1 MDTPDQVES
10 LTKLGLTINQSKIY
24 LALVK
29 SKPSAV
35 TQIAKSANLA
45 REVVYRTAP
54 KLQRMGL
61 ITKTISFPSEFEAF
75 PIDIAVKILLERR
88 NKEAYETKVRA
99 DELVAQIKNKSKE
112 ENKKEP
118 QLISIFGKEHLAI
131 FSRKKV
137 LATRISLDTMIR
149 KSVFPGWWEDFHPIL
164 KKLLAKNV
172 KVRVIVAYSAVRVN
186 VKDLKNFEKNKNFKV
201 KFISE
206 KIKAGIG
213 IIDSKD
219 TLINTLP
226 SNVFTKASF
235 YWSNDPGVV
244 DLSSTY
250 FEKYWNLKEI

>member
-1 MDTPDQVES
+1 MDSQNQVEIF
-10 LTKLGLTINQSKIY
+10 TKLGLTTNQSKIY
-24 LALVK
+24 LALVQ
-29 SKPSAV
+29 SKTSNV

-45 REVVYRTAP
+45 REVVYRTVP

-61 ITKTISFPSEFEAF
+61 ITKTISFPCEFKAF
-75 PIDIAVKILLERR
+75 PIDMSVKILLGRKT
-88 NKEAYETKVRA
+88 KEAHETKTRA
-99 DELVAQIKNKSKE
+99 DELVAQIKNISAE

-137 LATRISLDTMIR
+137 LSTRISLDTMIR
-149 KSVFPGWWEDFHPIL
+149 KSVCLGWWEGFRPIL

-172 KVRVIVAYSAVRVN
+172 KIRVIIADSTERVSLR
-186 VKDLKNFEKNKNFKV
+186 KLEEFEKNKNFRI
-201 KFISE
+201 KFVTE
-206 KIKAGIG
+206 KIKVGIG
-213 IIDSKD
+213 IIDNND

-226 SNVFTKASF
+226 GNVFTKSSF

-250 FEKYWNLKEI
+250 FEKYWSLKEI